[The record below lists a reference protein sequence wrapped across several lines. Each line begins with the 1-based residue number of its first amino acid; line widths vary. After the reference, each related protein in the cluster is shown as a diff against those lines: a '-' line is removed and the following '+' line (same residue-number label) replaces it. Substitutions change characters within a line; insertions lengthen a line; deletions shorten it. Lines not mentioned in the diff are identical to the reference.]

1 MALNTAHKVTLTE
14 AQISVI
20 LCSLEKSVKYADS
33 DYIAEVDTIFEELE
47 GTIDKYYEKVEKAK
61 SKQPDME
68 WQIMNQLELTNEQLD
83 LLKFIVQD
91 FEYNDD
97 KERDLIN
104 QIEAKIYDL
113 QEKELLRTINILK
126 AQSKRPTEEW

>member
-1 MALNTAHKVTLTE
+1 MRKLK
-14 AQISVI
+14 
-20 LCSLEKSVKYADS
+20 KP
-33 DYIAEVDTIFEELE
+33 
-47 GTIDKYYEKVEKAK
+47 
-61 SKQPDME
+61 KQNV
-68 WQIMNQLELTNEQLD
+68 QQRSGKTMNKLELTNEQLD

-113 QEKELLRTINILK
+113 KDLDFLRTINFLK
-126 AQSKRPTEEW
+126 G

>member
-1 MALNTAHKVTLTE
+1 MKLELNTE
-14 AQISVI
+14 
-20 LCSLEKSVKYADS
+20 
-33 DYIAEVDTIFEELE
+33 
-47 GTIDKYYEKVEKAK
+47 
-61 SKQPDME
+61 
-68 WQIMNQLELTNEQLD
+68 QLEFLS
-83 LLKFIVQD
+83 FILSE

>member
-20 LCSLEKSVKYADS
+20 LNSL
-33 DYIAEVDTIFEELE
+33 DYTLDRWQSNGYHCEEDQKAIDAVYEELE

-68 WQIMNQLELTNEQLD
+68 W
-83 LLKFIVQD
+83 
-91 FEYNDD
+91 
-97 KERDLIN
+97 
-104 QIEAKIYDL
+104 
-113 QEKELLRTINILK
+113 
-126 AQSKRPTEEW
+126 